1 MPTKASLTDAQRKQ
15 RIELRKAAKGAK
27 KRLRRAKK
35 KRAEAFRKLQA
46 CEVLVSLEESAFSTA
61 NNQLNTQF
69 GEALSGDEGYD
80 TDE

>member
-1 MPTKASLTDAQRKQ
+1 MPAKASLTDAQRKQ
-15 RIELRKAAKGAK
+15 RIELRKAAKEAK

-35 KRAEAFRKLQA
+35 KRAEAFRRLQA
-46 CEVLVSLEESAFSTA
+46 CEVTVSIEETAFSSA

-69 GEALSGDEGYD
+69 GEALSGGESYD